1 MPEGGGHD
9 ESEWINYKGCR
20 ILWNYS
26 GILSFRFVQNIEASG
41 MMVGKYMTKNHLI
54 NQSNQEKPSPP

>member
-1 MPEGGGHD
+1 MSKENA
-9 ESEWINYKGCR
+9 I
-20 ILWNYS
+20 I
-26 GILSFRFVQNIEASG
+26 FEASG